1 MISLNLKIEVKEDMI
16 SRKTAFFW
24 VITLS
29 LITGIV
35 TFSMTNII
43 SFSIGEK
50 VVISKQKYEHFQYL
64 NNNFD
69 KMLGLKAFIE
79 ENYYQPVDDVNFEDG
94 IIKGLFK
101 ALDDPYSVYMS
112 KDEFDSFMTHTK
124 GTYGGIGVIM
134 TPGEDGF
141 ITVVSP
147 IEDTP
152 GERAGIQPED
162 KIIKVNDEEV
172 IAEKLDEAVAM
183 IKGEPGTK
191 VTLTII
197 RPGKANP
204 FSVELTREEI
214 RLNTVKSRI
223 LKDKIGYIRI
233 TMFDEQTSQDFKDHL
248 TKLKKEGI
256 EGLVIDLRDNPGGL
270 LSECVKI
277 ADEILGKQIIV
288 YTEDRSGKREYENS
302 DSGKINMPIAI
313 LINKGSASASEI
325 LAGAVKDSKSGTL
338 IGTTTFGKGLVQRVK
353 PLDDGTGIK
362 LTTSQYFT
370 PNGTNIHGKGIEP
383 DYIVEM
389 PEELKEKLEITDE
402 EDVQLQKAIQVL
414 ISK

>member
-1 MISLNLKIEVKEDMI
+1 MI

-197 RPGKANP
+197 RPGKADP
-204 FSVELTREEI
+204 FSVEITREEI
-214 RLNTVKSRI
+214 RLNTVKSRV

-233 TMFDEQTSQDFKDHL
+233 TMFDEQTS
-248 TKLKKEGI
+248 
-256 EGLVIDLRDNPGGL
+256 
-270 LSECVKI
+270 
-277 ADEILGKQIIV
+277 
-288 YTEDRSGKREYENS
+288 
-302 DSGKINMPIAI
+302 
-313 LINKGSASASEI
+313 
-325 LAGAVKDSKSGTL
+325 
-338 IGTTTFGKGLVQRVK
+338 
-353 PLDDGTGIK
+353 
-362 LTTSQYFT
+362 
-370 PNGTNIHGKGIEP
+370 
-383 DYIVEM
+383 
-389 PEELKEKLEITDE
+389 
-402 EDVQLQKAIQVL
+402 
-414 ISK
+414 